1 MIRKATVAGRFYPG
15 SKESIISQIES
26 FDFDDKEPVEAFGVV
41 APHAG
46 YQYSG
51 PVAAKVYA
59 RLKIR
64 GSVILIGPNHGSGRG
79 SDAPPVAIMSEGS
92 WELPTGEVCIDG
104 ELAKILMEEAP
115 VITEAGWAHEAEHSL
130 EVQIPFLQ
138 RFAGDVSNAP
148 PIMIDPIIMARLAR
162 DQVIELADGIFRAVE
177 KYGKPVT
184 FVASTD
190 FSHYVP
196 HKTAHELD
204 HMAIKKIEALDGPG
218 LLDVVSKNQISMCG
232 VQPTAVV
239 IEVCKRLGAKKA
251 ELVSYQ
257 TSGDITGDFSSV
269 VGYGGLLIV

>member
-1 MIRKATVAGRFYPG
+1 MIRKAAVAGRFYPD
-15 SKESIISQIES
+15 SKESINAQIES
-26 FDFDDKEPVEAFGVV
+26 FEYDDAEPVGAFGVV

-59 RLKIR
+59 RLKVS
-64 GSVILIGPNHGSGRG
+64 GSVILIGPNHGSGG
-79 SDAPPVAIMSEGS
+79 GYDAPPVAIMSEGS
-92 WELPTGEVCIDG
+92 WELPTGEISID
-104 ELAKILMEEAP
+104 EKLAKIIVEEAP
-115 VITEAGWAHEAEHSL
+115 GVTEAGFAHEAEHSL
-130 EVQIPFLQ
+130 EVQVPFLQ
-138 RFAGDVSNAP
+138 RFAGEISIA
-148 PIMIDPIIMARLAR
+148 PIIMGRLPQ
-162 DQVIELADGIFRAVE
+162 DQVLTLADGIYNAVI
-177 KYGKPVT
+177 KYGEPVT

-196 HKTAHELD
+196 QKTANELD

-218 LLDVVSKNQISMCG
+218 LLDIVSKNQISMCG

-251 ELVSYQ
+251 ELISYQ

-269 VGYGGLLIV
+269 VGYGGLLIL

>member
-1 MIRKATVAGRFYPG
+1 MIRRAAVAGRFYPDT
-15 SKESIISQIES
+15 KESVNSQIES
-26 FDFDDKEPVEAFGVV
+26 FEYDDAAPIEAFGVV

-51 PVAAKVYA
+51 PVAAQVYA
-59 RLKIR
+59 RLKVR
-64 GSVILIGPNHGSGRG
+64 GTVILIGPNHGSGRG
-79 SDAPPVAIMSEGS
+79 YDAPPVAIMSEGA
-92 WELPTGEVCIDG
+92 WELPAGDVSIDQK
-104 ELAKILMEEAP
+104 LATILIEEAP
-115 VITEAGWAHEAEHSL
+115 AITEAGWAHEAEHSL
-130 EVQIPFLQ
+130 EVQVPFLQ
-138 RFAGDVSNAP
+138 RFAGDISIV
-148 PIMIDPIIMARLAR
+148 PIIMARLAG
-162 DQVIELADGIFRAVE
+162 DQVIELAGQICKAVE
-177 KYGKPVT
+177 KYGEPVT

-218 LLDVVSKNQISMCG
+218 LLEVVSKNQISMCG

>member
-1 MIRKATVAGRFYPG
+1 MIRRAAVAGRFYPD
-15 SKESIISQIES
+15 SKESILAQIES
-26 FDFDDKEPVEAFGVV
+26 FEYDDTEPVEAFGVV

-59 RLKIR
+59 RLKVK
-64 GSVILIGPNHGSGRG
+64 GTVILIGPNHGSGRG
-79 SDAPPVAIMSEGS
+79 CDAPPVAIMSEGS
-92 WELPTGEVCIDG
+92 WELPAGEAAID
-104 ELAKILMEEAP
+104 EKLARILMEEAP

-130 EVQIPFLQ
+130 EVQVPFLQ
-138 RFAGDVSNAP
+138 RFAGDISIA
-148 PIMIDPIIMARLAR
+148 PIIMARLHH
-162 DQVIELADGIFRAVE
+162 DQVLELAGGIYKAVE
-177 KYGKPVT
+177 KYGEPVT
-184 FVASTD
+184 LIASTD

-204 HMAIKKIEALDGPG
+204 HMAIRKIEALDGPG

-239 IEVCKRLGAKKA
+239 IEVCKQLGAKKA

-257 TSGDITGDFSSV
+257 TSGDVTGDFSSV

>member
-1 MIRKATVAGRFYPG
+1 MIRRAAVAGRFYPD

-26 FDFDDKEPVEAFGVV
+26 FDYDDKEPVEAFAVV

-64 GSVILIGPNHGSGRG
+64 DSVILIGPNHGSGRG
-79 SDAPPVAIMSEGS
+79 YDAPPVAIMSEGS
-92 WELPTGEVCIDG
+92 WELPTGEVLVDG
-104 ELAKILMEEAP
+104 ELARILMEETP
-115 VITEAGWAHEAEHSL
+115 IITEAGWAHEAEHSL

-138 RFAGDVSNAP
+138 RLAGDLRIA
-148 PIMIDPIIMARLAR
+148 PIIMARLAR
-162 DQVIELADGIFRAVE
+162 DQVMELADGIFRAVE
-177 KYGKPVT
+177 KYGEPVT

-196 HKTAHELD
+196 HKTAQTLD

>member
-1 MIRKATVAGRFYPG
+1 MIRRAAVAGRFYPE
-15 SKESIISQIES
+15 SKESIESQIES
-26 FDFDDKEPVEAFGVV
+26 FDFDDTEPVEAFGVV

-59 RLKIR
+59 RLKIK
-64 GSVILIGPNHGSGRG
+64 GSVILMGPNHGSGSG
-79 SDAPPVAIMSEGS
+79 YDAPPVAIMSEGS
-92 WELPTGEVCIDG
+92 WELPSGEVLIDE
-104 ELAKILMEEAP
+104 ELSRILVEEGP
-115 VITEAGWAHEAEHSL
+115 FITEAGWAHETEHSL

-138 RFAGDVSNAP
+138 RFAGTVSIA
-148 PIMIDPIIMARLAR
+148 PIIMARLAH
-162 DQVIELADGIFRAVE
+162 DQVKRLADTIFRAVE

-196 HKTAHELD
+196 HKTARTLD
-204 HMAIKKIEALDGPG
+204 HMAIEKIEALDGRG

-239 IEVCKRLGAKKA
+239 IEVCKRLGARKA